1 MWHSFPLIITR
12 YKFYIR
18 NFLLKKIVFCLF
30 LFLSFTKMVLSEN
43 IEPRIYICIITI
55 SVILKKPITTF
66 CRSLRIYGTKGIS
79 NLKSKTRKR
88 EMTTIIKCHPTFEL
102 IVHMFKQVQHKNTWW
117 LDWNCRLGLIQTQRD
132 KSLLTRTLTQ
142 YWLLTVTFIQ
152 P

>member
-1 MWHSFPLIITR
+1 MS
-12 YKFYIR
+12 
-18 NFLLKKIVFCLF
+18 CLF
-30 LFLSFTKMVLSEN
+30 LFLCFTKMILSEN
-43 IEPRIYICIITI
+43 IEPRFLYLYYNYFCNIKGADYNI
-55 SVILKKPITTF
+55 SPLTKY
-66 CRSLRIYGTKGIS
+66 YGTKDIF
-79 NLKSKTRKR
+79 NLKNKTRKR
-88 EMTTIIKCHPTFEL
+88 EMTTIIKCQPTFEL